1 MYTIRKT
8 GIPLWVLAAASA
20 AALAQTPSTASGQA
34 YPSRPIRIV
43 VAYTPAGTTDILAR
57 AIGQKMTE
65 SWGQPVIVDNR
76 PGANG
81 NIGTELAARATPD
94 GYTILMATA
103 ATHSINNTLYPGLTW
118 DAVRDFAPI
127 GLVALVPNILVVNN
141 ALPVRSVK
149 ELIAYAR
156 ANPDKL
162 THGSPGNGSTSHLSM
177 ELFKS
182 LTGTRM
188 IHVPYK
194 GSAPVLADLTG
205 GQISLTMDNIPVY
218 LPHAQADKIRA
229 LAVGSAKRAPA
240 APDLPTAAEAGV
252 PGLIA
257 VSWFGLVA
265 PARAPQRVV
274 DQLSKETARILKL
287 PDVHKRISDLGAE
300 PVGSTPQEYAA
311 FIKSEINKWR
321 KVIQAAGV
329 RVG

>member
-1 MYTIRKT
+1 MFMIRKT
-8 GIPLWVLAAASA
+8 GFPLMVLVAAST
-20 AALAQTPSTASGQA
+20 AALAQT
-34 YPSRPIRIV
+34 YPNRPIRIV

-149 ELIAYAR
+149 ELVAYAR

-218 LPHAQADKIRA
+218 LPHVQAGKIRA

-240 APDLPTAAEAGV
+240 APDLPTAEEAGV
-252 PGLIA
+252 PGLVA

-274 DQLSKETARILKL
+274 EQLSKETARILKL

-311 FIKSEINKWR
+311 FIKSEISKWR

-329 RVG
+329 RIG